1 MSRIVAVLVVV
12 GCTPPDPTERFT
24 EVEVLVV
31 EDEAAASER
40 FLQAVEGASDTL
52 HVALPAGEDTE
63 VADAIVAASER
74 GVQVEV
80 LTDYDL
86 ASSPAITRL
95 TDAGLTVQLADAGL
109 GYFEFNLGVDVQ
121 WDSEMTVMSHS
132 YVVADSQRLVASNRM
147 GSVRP
152 GTRVVY
158 DIRGQDIIQD
168 LLWEH
173 NQMMGGT
180 DATATNAYDAPSKSI
195 LETRWRYPMVS
206 PTGSSSVGL
215 EMWFGP
221 QERLLKRVIDAVY
234 SARSGVWILT
244 DDFSNEGLARA
255 LQEKA
260 RWGFDVEV
268 VVGPHFGDASSQL
281 SRILEDETPDVPKRQ
296 ITEDIDVPTVILI
309 DYPDDAE
316 GYRPHTRAMVLTHDL
331 FSAARLY
338 RGDIVLTDQLIDGTL
353 WVLSDTNTPD
363 APIQALEEL
372 FRAHRERA
380 EVLP

>member
-1 MSRIVAVLVVV
+1 MSRSWLVLLAV
-12 GCTPPDPTERFT
+12 GCTPPEPSEAFT
-24 EVEVLVV
+24 EVEVIVG
-31 EDEAAASER
+31 
-40 FLQAVEGASDTL
+40 EGTPDRLYEVIESAQETL
-52 HVALPAGEDTE
+52 HVALPAGEDDGL
-63 VADAIVAASER
+63 ADAIVAAHDR

-86 ASSPAITRL
+86 AATPAITRL
-95 TDAGLTVQLADAGL
+95 TDADVDVHLADAGL
-109 GYFEFNLGVDVQ
+109 TYFEFNLGVDVQ
-121 WDSEMTVMSHS
+121 WGSEMTIMSHA
-132 YVVADSQRLVASNRM
+132 YVVADGQRLVAANRM
-147 GSVRP
+147 GTLAQ
-152 GTRVVY
+152 GERVFY
-158 DIRGQDIIQD
+158 DIRGEDIIQD

-180 DATATNAYDAPSKSI
+180 DATATDSYDAPSKSI
-195 LETRWRYPMVS
+195 LDTRWRYPTS
-206 PTGSSSVGL
+206 QALGL

-268 VVGPHFGDASSQL
+268 VVGPHFGEASSQL
-281 SRILEDETPDVPKRQ
+281 SRILEEETPDVPKRQ
-296 ITEDIDVPTVILI
+296 ITEDIEIPTIVLVDVP
-309 DYPDDAE
+309 DDSE

-353 WVLSDTNTPD
+353 WVLSDTGTPD
-363 APIQALEEL
+363 TPILALEEL
-372 FRAHRERA
+372 FRAHRDRA
-380 EVLP
+380 QELP